1 MYVEIMRQICCHKIH
16 SCETTKIF
24 VPSSITLVSR
34 LILQTI
40 NCDKVTKVIQRERY
54 ADRKLSD
61 KIADEAF
68 IQAIWQYFGE
78 NEFERGNL
86 DAGRLS
92 WVFGREIK
100 PVGLTFDPM
109 SYEAVLRLDKS
120 VSIDSFPRIFETLD
134 V

>member
-1 MYVEIMRQICCHKIH
+1 MIKHRG
-16 SCETTKIF
+16 F
-24 VPSSITLVSR
+24 PSR
-34 LILQTI
+34 LPGTDYQFTI
-40 NCDKVTKVIQRERY
+40 RRASKSKVTKVIQRERY

-61 KIADEAF
+61 KVADEAF
-68 IQAIWQYFGE
+68 IQAIWQSVGE

-100 PVGLTFDPM
+100 PVGLAFNPM

-120 VSIDSFPRIFETLD
+120 VSIDSFPRIFENLD

>member
-1 MYVEIMRQICCHKIH
+1 M
-16 SCETTKIF
+16 
-24 VPSSITLVSR
+24 TLLTR
-34 LILQTI
+34 GDGTPF
-40 NCDKVTKVIQRERY
+40 VIQAYRELLITHKRSMLLQEIRMLAEQQGQY
-54 ADRKLSD
+54 LRLSKNKD
-61 KIADEAF
+61 QNIEAVF
-68 IQAIWQYFGE
+68 NNEPGYLLAESIWQYFGE